1 MLLQLLLCIQ
11 LEERRTIKQ
20 PLVVAA
26 ALTSTIADDYNR
38 AKTTTKIELEEE
50 EEEEELPIARA
61 RSSIHLPPKY
71 IQIAAYRRHC

>member
-50 EEEEELPIARA
+50 EEELPIARA